1 MLFIKF
7 IGKVTNNFPKKTYF
21 CLINLYIMKITIV
34 SGARPNFMKIA
45 PITRAIKAAQEAG
58 KKISYRLIY
67 TGRQDDTSLDA
78 SLFSDLD
85 MKKPDGYLGVSG
97 HDQSEVT
104 AAIMLAFEKEL
115 NTHPAQVVLVVD
127 DLTATMSCSIVAKK
141 RGLKVAHLIAGTR
154 SFDMNMP
161 REVNRTIVDAISDYL
176 FTAGM
181 VANRNLNQEG
191 MIPEYIHYVGNILID
206 TVRYNRHR
214 LLQPVW
220 FSTMG
225 LKGHGYLLLTLNRH
239 ELLNKKN
246 VLKSLI
252 QTLVDK
258 SGGMPIIAPLHP
270 YVQKAIKVLE
280 IPAPNLH
287 ILPPQSYLHFGYLIN
302 HAKGIIT
309 DSGNI
314 AEEATFLDVPCITLS
329 YAEHPETWRVGTNEL
344 VNEDPVAFAA
354 VLETLMHGEWK
365 HTTLPDRWD
374 GRTAERIVQTLI
386 NGELK

>member
-1 MLFIKF
+1 
-7 IGKVTNNFPKKTYF
+7 
-21 CLINLYIMKITIV
+21 MKITIV
-34 SGARPNFMKIA
+34 AGARPNFMKIA

-58 KKISYRLIY
+58 KRISYRLVY

-85 MKKPDGYLGVSG
+85 MKQPDGYLGISG
-97 HDQSEVT
+97 HDHSEVA

-115 NTHPAQVVLVVD
+115 NNHPAQVVLVVD

-225 LKGHGYLLLTLNRH
+225 LEKRGYLLLTLNRH
-239 ELLNKKN
+239 DLLTKKQ
-246 VLKSLI
+246 VLN
-252 QTLVDK
+252 
-258 SGGMPIIAPLHP
+258 A
-270 YVQKAIKVLE
+270 
-280 IPAPNLH
+280 
-287 ILPPQSYLHFGYLIN
+287 
-302 HAKGIIT
+302 
-309 DSGNI
+309 
-314 AEEATFLDVPCITLS
+314 
-329 YAEHPETWRVGTNEL
+329 
-344 VNEDPVAFAA
+344 
-354 VLETLMHGEWK
+354 LM
-365 HTTLPDRWD
+365 
-374 GRTAERIVQTLI
+374 QTLI
-386 NGELK
+386 EKSEVCPSSPLCIPTCRKLSRRWKSMRLTCTFFHRKVISTSAFSSTTPKVLSPIPEISPKKPLSSTCLASRSTRMPNTPKPGVQVPTNW